1 MSMNEGA
8 RSTDQWREHRALL
21 EAISRNREDAGQPGT
36 EPELEPE
43 APSAPPQLP
52 LPVYAEQAERITP
65 WRDIFVGAIL
75 LLIGALWIAAVGATL
90 EAGNAPL
97 SNFTALVSLASGPL
111 ALLGIVFLLLQRTS
125 RREAARFGQTAQA
138 MRIESANL
146 ERTMAVLA
154 DRLTENRAALAEQ
167 ARQILHLG
175 EDSSLRLGEI
185 AAAMARESKAL
196 RVEADHLET
205 ASEIARSDLGVLID
219 DLPRVD
225 EQVRAITALIREA
238 GGETQVRVTELREQ
252 LGALA
257 EQGEKADSI
266 AGGAAERLAD
276 QISRTEQNSAQAGE
290 KLQAATEALGSRLD
304 EIGQRIDSL
313 STRLGTQDQASRM
326 MLDGIDRSLDDM
338 EGRFVELT
346 NKGRDAT
353 RGLGEA
359 LSALREQEE
368 GMTGRLSAAAP
379 AAEALI
385 ERAAALR
392 AALDASTEGI
402 GNHIPAALESIE
414 EKALRSHAAIAA
426 IVPEATALEK
436 AVAAATADIGGTEAA
451 IAAQRAAIE
460 AMQGATEE
468 RLAEI
473 RRQSTDLHATISD
486 VEQSARSLADNA
498 GPQLVEALLRVRE
511 TAQQAAERARESI
524 STVIPEAAASIGSAS
539 REAIEKA
546 MNETIHAQL
555 SEISAAAERA
565 VSAAASAGDRLEQQL
580 TAIRDTAAAV
590 DARVDEVQAQVA
602 DTDEQSFSRRVA
614 LLIESLNSTSI
625 DVAKILS
632 NEVTDSAWTSYLKG
646 DRSVFTR
653 RAVRLIDAAE
663 AKEIS
668 RHYEDEPEFRDQV
681 NRYIHDFE
689 GMLRRVL
696 SNRDGAPLSVT
707 LLSSDMGKLYVALAQ
722 AIERLRT

>member
-21 EAISRNREDAGQPGT
+21 EAISRNREDAAQAVAEPQP
-36 EPELEPE
+36 EPAPAPGVEPIAFVADDE
-43 APSAPPQLP
+43 
-52 LPVYAEQAERITP
+52 VEQITP
-65 WRDIFVGAIL
+65 WRDILVGAVL

-90 EAGNAPL
+90 EAGNSPL
-97 SNFTALVSLASGPL
+97 GNFTALVSLASGPL

-138 MRIESANL
+138 MRIESASL
-146 ERTMAVLA
+146 ERTIGTLA
-154 DRLTENRAALAEQ
+154 DRLTESRAALAEQ
-167 ARQILHLG
+167 AQQIMHLG

-185 AAAMARESKAL
+185 AATMARESQAL
-196 RVEADHLET
+196 RAEADHLET

-238 GGETQVRVTELREQ
+238 GGETQTRVTELREQ

-266 AGGAAERLAD
+266 AGGAAEKLAE
-276 QISRTEQNSAQAGE
+276 QIARTERNSAEAGQ
-290 KLQAATEALGSRLD
+290 KLEAATEALGNRLD

-313 STRLGTQDQASRM
+313 SARLATQDEASRLV
-326 MLDGIDRSLDDM
+326 LDGIDRALDEM

-346 NKGRDAT
+346 SKGRDAT
-353 RGLGEA
+353 RGLSEA
-359 LSALREQEE
+359 FGALREQEE

-379 AAEALI
+379 ATEALI

-426 IVPEATALEK
+426 IVPEASALER
-436 AVAAATADIGGTEAA
+436 AVTAATANIGDTESV
-451 IAAQRAAIE
+451 IASQRAAIE
-460 AMQGATEE
+460 AMQAATQE
-468 RLAEI
+468 RLADI
-473 RRQSTDLHATISD
+473 RRQSDELQAAIAE
-486 VEQSARSLADNA
+486 VEQNARSLADNA

-511 TAQQAAERARESI
+511 TAVQAAERARESI
-524 STVIPEAAASIGSAS
+524 SLVIPEAAASMGSAS
-539 REAIEKA
+539 RQAVEKA
-546 MNETIHAQL
+546 LNETLQTQL
-555 SEISAAAERA
+555 AEIAATADRA
-565 VSAAASAGDRLEQQL
+565 VGAADAAGQRLEQQL
-580 TAIRDTAAAV
+580 ALIRDTAAAV
-590 DARVDEVQAQVA
+590 DARVDEVQEQVA
-602 DTDEQSFSRRVA
+602 NADEQSFSRRVA

-668 RHYEDEPEFRDQV
+668 RHYEDEPEFREQV

-696 SNRDGAPLSVT
+696 SSRDGAPLSVT